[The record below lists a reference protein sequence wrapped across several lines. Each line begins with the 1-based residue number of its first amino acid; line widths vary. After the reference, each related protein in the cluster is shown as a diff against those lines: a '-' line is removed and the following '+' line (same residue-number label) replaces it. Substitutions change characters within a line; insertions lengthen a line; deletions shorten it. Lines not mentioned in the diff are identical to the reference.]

1 MNELRE
7 KLLKGMLNIVVLR
20 LIADQ
25 PTYGYNIISSIR
37 KRYGVYFGPST
48 IYPILCALEKKGYLK
63 SEWTYPITDH
73 PRSPKPTTPLLRPRK
88 IYVITEKGKTLL
100 GCGQT
105 ELETIVKPLIQVRA
119 NA

>member
-7 KLLKGMLNIVVLR
+7 KLVKGMLDIVMLR
-20 LIADQ
+20 IIADQ
-25 PTYGYNIISSIR
+25 PTHGYKIIKTIQQ
-37 KRYGVYFGPST
+37 RYDLYFGPST
-48 IYPILCALEKKGYLK
+48 IYPMLNVLEKEGYVK
-63 SEWTYPITDH
+63 SQWEFPSSKH
-73 PRSPKPTTPLLRPRK
+73 KFGKPTDKPCKT
-88 IYVITEKGKTLL
+88 YTITLKGKTRL